1 MGTVNYLLDTH
12 TFLWAVRGS
21 SKLSSIALKALKDA
35 NAIKYISPA
44 SAYEIMNKYRIGKL
58 SEFEDVAKDYFSH
71 VKTLRAIELPIEGS
85 HAHYAGEFEWEHRD
99 PFDRLL
105 AAQAFIENLTLITN
119 DPAFLTL
126 PWVSVL
132 W

>member
-1 MGTVNYLLDTH
+1 MGAVRYLLDTH

-21 SKLSSIALKALKDA
+21 SKLSNTALKALEDTD
-35 NAIKYISPA
+35 AIKYISSA

-58 SEFEDVAKDYFSH
+58 AEFEDVAKNYFNY
-71 VKTLRAIELPIEGS
+71 VKILRAVKLPITEN
-85 HAHYAGEFEWEHRD
+85 HAHYAGKFDWEHRD

-119 DPAFLTL
+119 DPAFQPLS
-126 PWVSVL
+126 WVSVL

>member
-1 MGTVNYLLDTH
+1 MGSVNYILDTH

-21 SKLSSIALKALKDA
+21 YRLSSNALKALADE
-35 NAIKYISPA
+35 NAIKYISSA

-58 SEFEDVAKDYFSH
+58 AEFEDVANDYFNH
-71 VKTLRAIELPIEGS
+71 VKTLRAVKLPISES
-85 HAHYAGEFEWEHRD
+85 HAHYAGNFEWEHRD

-105 AAQAFIENLTLITN
+105 ASQAYIENLTLITN
-119 DPAFLTL
+119 DPVFQTL
-126 PWVSVL
+126 SWVSVM

>member
-1 MGTVNYLLDTH
+1 MGAVNYLLDTH

-21 SKLSSIALKALKDA
+21 PKLSSIALRALEDT
-35 NAIKYISPA
+35 NAIKYVSSA

-58 SEFEDVAKDYFSH
+58 AEFADVASDYFNH
-71 VKTLRAIELPIEGS
+71 VKILRAIDLPITEN

-105 AAQAFIENLTLITN
+105 AAKAFIEKLTLITN
-119 DPAFLTL
+119 DPAFQTL
-126 PWVSVL
+126 SWVSVL